1 MSQLIQPQMRMQVRL
16 DGRLRLRMKVRL
28 DGQRQLYGPVTD
40 LLLRCQFSVF
50 CGVFLSP
57 SSFDIFKPGAVDMV
71 FVLHNLRAFCVIMP
85 QGFCL

>member
-16 DGRLRLRMKVRL
+16 DGRLRLRLQVRL

-50 CGVFLSP
+50 FGVFLSP